1 MKSRPKTLFQ
11 AILINRLGKVTIDS
25 ILQGAGPVD
34 IVGKGGN
41 EDGRYRVPHLDEMFV
56 ELDSG
61 QRRHVDVGDQARG
74 LGEAR

>member
-1 MKSRPKTLFQ
+1 MKSRPKTPYQ
-11 AILINRLGKVTIDS
+11 AILINRLGKVTMDP

-34 IVGKGGN
+34 IVRIGGN
-41 EDGRYRVPHLDEMFV
+41 EDGRNRVPRLDEMFV

-61 QRRHVDVGDQARG
+61 HRRHVDVGDQARG